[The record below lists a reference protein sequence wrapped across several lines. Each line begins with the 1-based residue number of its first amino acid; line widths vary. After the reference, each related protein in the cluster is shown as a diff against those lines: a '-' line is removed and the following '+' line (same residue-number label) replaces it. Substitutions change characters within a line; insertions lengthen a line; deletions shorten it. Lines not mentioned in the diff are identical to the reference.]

1 MSACHCL
8 RVGAGQRSV
17 FSRAPYQVALMS
29 LFVMRSLALEPLLR
43 EAYRVFF
50 IGCVAWTS
58 VWD

>member
-29 LFVMRSLALEPLLR
+29 LFVMRSLSLEPLLR
-43 EAYRVFF
+43 EAY
-50 IGCVAWTS
+50 
-58 VWD
+58 